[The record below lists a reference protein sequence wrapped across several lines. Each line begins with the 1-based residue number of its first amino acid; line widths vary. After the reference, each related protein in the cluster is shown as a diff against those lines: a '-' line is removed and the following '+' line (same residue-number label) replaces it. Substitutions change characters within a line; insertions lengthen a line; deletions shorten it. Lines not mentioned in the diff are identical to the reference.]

1 MCQYLSW
8 ADLHNVALT
17 ISYTASDLSECS
29 RLNDVLNAY
38 ILDVDKSLNYLASAE
53 LLVYLKDHISTVGGS
68 LNYEESLH
76 FKKFQLPNL
85 KLNRKEMVS
94 ATNADEQPVY
104 VFLMTEHP
112 NMNQFLDAVINQD
125 YKGEIESSIPSSTL
139 FFNLMEKDGSMQ
151 IEGRFNDE
159 PIVLGGCEDT
169 LCSLD
174 SFVQFLSGQIHYDDV
189 KAACSS
195 TSQQLY
201 Q

>member
-53 LLVYLKDHISTVGGS
+53 LLVYLRDHISTVGGS

-112 NMNQFLDAVINQD
+112 NMNQFLDAVIN
-125 YKGEIESSIPSSTL
+125 
-139 FFNLMEKDGSMQ
+139 
-151 IEGRFNDE
+151 
-159 PIVLGGCEDT
+159 
-169 LCSLD
+169 
-174 SFVQFLSGQIHYDDV
+174 
-189 KAACSS
+189 
-195 TSQQLY
+195 
-201 Q
+201 